1 MDHIVKF
8 NCLLLFC
15 TDFTLQLTSFQILM
29 GELQTSITPD
39 NTYMLQFLPHINA
52 LLERAVSVCRAA
64 KNPDNPIQVLVKK
77 ENIAPGE
84 NKELQWRLKK
94 TTKTPGR
101 KKRGL
106 VLRYT
111 NKYHSLTIMHAIVIL

>member
-1 MDHIVKF
+1 MH
-8 NCLLLFC
+8 CL
-15 TDFTLQLTSFQILM
+15 
-29 GELQTSITPD
+29 
-39 NTYMLQFLPHINA
+39 
-52 LLERAVSVCRAA
+52 SVLCLYVEQQ
-64 KNPDNPIQVLVKK
+64 KKTDNPIQVLVKK

-84 NKELQWRLKK
+84 TKELQWRFKK